1 LQLADTRQDRHS
13 YAHADVLS
21 GAARAPDDDHER
33 RTRLPAKEL
42 YTVTTACE
50 PKAGVTKVHEGRMC
64 LAWRHADSRT
74 RVRCAHGVAEPRCQT
89 SVAHAE
95 CASGRTT
102 MMSTNGHDP
111 QRVWVLTECT
121 VS

>member
-1 LQLADTRQDRHS
+1 LPLLLLRFRFRFRFRLQLADTRQDRHS

-50 PKAGVTKVHEGRMC
+50 PKAGVTKVHEKRMC
-64 LAWRHADSRT
+64 RAWTHAQQDAREASSR
-74 RVRCAHGVAEPRCQT
+74 RC
-89 SVAHAE
+89 
-95 CASGRTT
+95 
-102 MMSTNGHDP
+102 
-111 QRVWVLTECT
+111 
-121 VS
+121 